1 MKKIHLLLS
10 LSIFAFISTSFAQ
23 DCTLKKESGNT
34 KVYTCRTTNEK
45 FKSLKA
51 EVIFENTTLEELRE
65 VLFDVSRYT
74 KWQYKMTEAKML
86 QRVNNNEIIIRSVVD
101 SPWPVENREMLVR
114 FSCVLDLPNN
124 FMTITARGGIDYDY
138 PKDGD
143 LVRVPFSEAHWAVTQ
158 KGSNLHISYTLQVD
172 PGGSLPAWMVNMA
185 MAEGPF
191 ETFKNL
197 SDLLKSTE

>member
-10 LSIFAFISTSFAQ
+10 LGIFAFISTINAQ
-23 DCTLKKESGNT
+23 ECTLKKESGNT
-34 KVYTCRTTNEK
+34 KVYTCRTSNEK

-51 EVIFENTTLEELRE
+51 EVVFENTTLEELRE

-74 KWQYKMTEAKML
+74 KWQYKMSEAKML

-114 FSCVLDLPNN
+114 FSCELDLPNN
-124 FMTITARGGIDYDY
+124 FMTIIAKGGIDYDY
-138 PKDGD
+138 PKDSE
-143 LVRVPFSEAHWAVTQ
+143 LVRVPFSEARWAVTQ
-158 KGSNLHISYTLQVD
+158 KGANLYISYTLQVD

-197 SDLLKSTE
+197 SDLLKSAE